1 MPRAA
6 LTAEQ
11 RRRTAWEAEDEEIRE
26 RIGAWMM
33 RTGKSIVQLG
43 ILLGMSQATIY
54 SRVRRPGTFKLNEYR
69 RLLEVVGE

>member
-6 LTAEQ
+6 LTEEQ
-11 RRRTAWEAEDEEIRE
+11 KRRAAWAAEDEEIRE

-33 RTGKSIVQLG
+33 RSGKNIVQLG

-54 SRVRRPGTFKLNEYR
+54 TKVRHPGRLKLNEYR
-69 RLLEVVGE
+69 MLLEVLDE